1 MEFLN
6 SRTRISLT
14 DHYESIIKNYHK
26 PRQLR
31 GKPCIRNMKI
41 RMIDILDLS
50 YNDLSHKEIGKE
62 MPDLEPDDLN
72 VSLP

>member
-1 MEFLN
+1 M
-6 SRTRISLT
+6 
-14 DHYESIIKNYHK
+14 
-26 PRQLR
+26 R